1 LDCHRRN
8 TDTFRDTAS
17 RGKFSQVE
25 IEHFGMTALG
35 DEQVCRFDIAMDDTF
50 GVGCVERV
58 CDLDS

>member
-1 LDCHRRN
+1 
-8 TDTFRDTAS
+8 
-17 RGKFSQVE
+17 
-25 IEHFGMTALG
+25 MTALG